1 MAGIGFELRKLV
13 ETRTLR
19 GILGAAFSGTLVVA
33 GPWLISA
40 ASLAAAERLLFS
52 QSGGMPLAFTGAMV
66 WALAISIC
74 ASAAPLYI
82 FVRLSAD
89 LIYIGNRGE
98 AVTLLLKY
106 AAATALVSLPAGFAL
121 SLLLVRSADQALLG
135 AAFALLLTAVNVLWA
150 AMVTATAIKRYGRI
164 LAAYALGMALMYFLA
179 KSLSAGLGAAGTV
192 LALAAGFAL
201 TAILLIAVTVEALG
215 TAPCPKAFRRLFE
228 YAAKYRNLAVAGLC
242 YALATWAD
250 KAVLALFGGVSAEG
264 TLFLVNPGY
273 DTAYYYSNLALIP
286 GLVFFTIVTETEFA
300 LDLRRLISHLG
311 HKRQPEIEA
320 ASARLVRS
328 AALSLGRQS
337 AFQAAVVAVTLL
349 VAPDLAALLG
359 FPAGVFARL
368 LMSTFFQLILLT
380 SLNMLFYLELY
391 KYAALSAL
399 AFLLADLGLSV
410 AACLSGHSAALQGL
424 PYLAA
429 CLVSAAMATFYA
441 FRDLG
446 RFDSIVFLRASGQE
460 YGR

>member
-40 ASLAAAERLLFS
+40 ASLAAAERLLFA

-164 LAAYALGMALMYFLA
+164 LAAYALGM
-179 KSLSAGLGAAGTV
+179 
-192 LALAAGFAL
+192 
-201 TAILLIAVTVEALG
+201 
-215 TAPCPKAFRRLFE
+215 
-228 YAAKYRNLAVAGLC
+228 
-242 YALATWAD
+242 
-250 KAVLALFGGVSAEG
+250 
-264 TLFLVNPGY
+264 
-273 DTAYYYSNLALIP
+273 
-286 GLVFFTIVTETEFA
+286 
-300 LDLRRLISHLG
+300 
-311 HKRQPEIEA
+311 EI
-320 ASARLVRS
+320 
-328 AALSLGRQS
+328 GR
-337 AFQAAVVAVTLL
+337 AHV
-349 VAPDLAALLG
+349 
-359 FPAGVFARL
+359 
-368 LMSTFFQLILLT
+368 
-380 SLNMLFYLELY
+380 
-391 KYAALSAL
+391 
-399 AFLLADLGLSV
+399 
-410 AACLSGHSAALQGL
+410 
-424 PYLAA
+424 
-429 CLVSAAMATFYA
+429 
-441 FRDLG
+441 
-446 RFDSIVFLRASGQE
+446 
-460 YGR
+460 